1 MFNIIFKINILWLE
15 KGDIFVFE
23 VLLLLLIYGIWLGFV
38 FNVLIFIIVMFL
50 VDKNFYKLVLIDG
63 IGGIK

>member
-23 VLLLLLIYGIWLGFV
+23 VLFLLLIYGIWLGFV